1 MRGTRFLL
9 YAGNILDKYLVK
21 IYARAYRDLDSIYA
35 YIAESLSEPDI
46 ALRTINELESAFY
59 RLEDFP
65 ERGSICR
72 KAAYTGRGFRQLFVK
87 NYCILYQVLDEK
99 REIHILG
106 VWNMRRNF

>member
-65 ERGSICR
+65 DRGSICR
-72 KAAYTGRGFRQLFVK
+72 KAAYADRGFRQFAVDRK
-87 NYCILYQVLDEK
+87 SV
-99 REIHILG
+99 
-106 VWNMRRNF
+106 V